1 MEILFSYSSY
11 FSILQIE
18 IKFKFDLSNYEITC
32 NFIKKL
38 TMEKTT
44 KTLRIIDEKNQIM
57 GEYFQLNN
65 RAIIEDIAK
74 NLQDLRIRMNR

>member
-1 MEILFSYSSY
+1 
-11 FSILQIE
+11 
-18 IKFKFDLSNYEITC
+18 
-32 NFIKKL
+32 
-38 TMEKTT
+38 MEKTT

>member
-11 FSILQIE
+11 FLILQIE

-38 TMEKTT
+38 TMEKIT